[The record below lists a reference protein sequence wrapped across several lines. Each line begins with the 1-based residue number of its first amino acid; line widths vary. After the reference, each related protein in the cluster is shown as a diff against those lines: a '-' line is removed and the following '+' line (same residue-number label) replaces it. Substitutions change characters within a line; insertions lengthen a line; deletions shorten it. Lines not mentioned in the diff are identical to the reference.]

1 MSRAAQ
7 PETEAINT
15 DSFLDIV
22 ASVVSIMIIMVLM
35 TGLKIENT
43 PVHPALLAA
52 AIERS
57 DMPSAGDAAIEQ
69 ALQGEQN
76 RATGE
81 IERLRR
87 KATDVREECDE
98 LVQAVASLEERDRS
112 IGQYLDKQSQE
123 GAEVKR
129 RIGEARSQLDEFHRK
144 ERAVESAPGPTVAI
158 ESYPTPLSRDVDGH
172 ELHFHLR
179 AGRVA
184 FVPMD
189 SFLEKLKGELRLK
202 AYRLRDEREMTET
215 LEPEGGFLL
224 KYTLHRVHQAPG
236 RTSA

>member
-43 PVHPALLAA
+43 PVNPALLAA

-158 ESYPTPLSRDVDGH
+158 ESYPTPLSRDVR
-172 ELHFHLR
+172 R
-179 AGRVA
+179 A
-184 FVPMD
+184 
-189 SFLEKLKGELRLK
+189 
-202 AYRLRDEREMTET
+202 
-215 LEPEGGFLL
+215 
-224 KYTLHRVHQAPG
+224 
-236 RTSA
+236 